1 MEPELKSKIEE
12 TVLEILKSSDMEST
26 TEYKVRKSASEK
38 LGIDL
43 SEPERKKLVKNVVQ
57 TYLEQ
62 QQDNEV
68 EEEEESEED
77 EKKKVGGKEYDDDGD
92 LILCRL
98 SNKRRVTL
106 TEFKGKSLVSI
117 REYYMKDGKELPS
130 SKEQWSN
137 FSKNVPAIEKAIKK
151 MEANMRFYM
160 ATPLGYP
167 LTARANVKLQARSNV
182 QSRSHKENGSTS
194 G

>member
-68 EEEEESEED
+68 EEEEEGSEED

-98 SNKRRVTL
+98 TFCGL
-106 TEFKGKSLVSI
+106 L
-117 REYYMKDGKELPS
+117 
-130 SKEQWSN
+130 
-137 FSKNVPAIEKAIKK
+137 
-151 MEANMRFYM
+151 
-160 ATPLGYP
+160 
-167 LTARANVKLQARSNV
+167 
-182 QSRSHKENGSTS
+182 
-194 G
+194 